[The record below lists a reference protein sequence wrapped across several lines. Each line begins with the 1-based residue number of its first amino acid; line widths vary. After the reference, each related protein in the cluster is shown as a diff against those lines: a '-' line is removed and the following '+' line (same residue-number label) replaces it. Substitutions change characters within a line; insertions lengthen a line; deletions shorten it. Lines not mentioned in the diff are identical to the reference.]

1 MSSAPTT
8 MPAPARTAA
17 LAGEVPA
24 GRRPGWWGMTLALA
38 SDVSLFA
45 SLLAGYYYVR
55 FVTSPT
61 WPPAGDPLPKLT
73 KASIMTGLLV
83 VSVLPLAYADRGL
96 KKGSRAR
103 LALGVLLTA
112 VLGAA
117 FVALEIAE
125 WADELTTSWPT
136 KDAYGSF
143 FYTITGF
150 HWVHIALGVL
160 ALLMFLVAV
169 PAGRMRRGHHIVIR
183 LFGLYWYTSVV
194 VWILIYAALYGSVRL

>member
-8 MPAPARTAA
+8 MPAPARSAA
-17 LAGEVPA
+17 RTRVVSA
-24 GRRPGWWGMTLALA
+24 GRRPGWWGMTLALI

-45 SLLAGYYYVR
+45 SLLAGYFYVR
-55 FVTSPT
+55 FVTAPT
-61 WPPAGDPLPKLT
+61 WPPAGDPLPMLA

-96 KKGSRAR
+96 QRGSRAR
-103 LALGVLLTA
+103 LALGVLVTA
-112 VLGAA
+112 LLGAA

-160 ALLMFLVAV
+160 VLLMFLAAAS
-169 PAGRMRRGHHIVIR
+169 AGRMRRGHHIVIR
-183 LFGLYWYTSVV
+183 LFALYWYTSVV
-194 VWILIYAALYGSVRL
+194 VWVLIYAALYGSVRL